1 MPKSTS
7 NSAGAGGLSPS
18 MFEQVSD
25 RVSAAAAKLG
35 KAPSRRGT
43 TVPTRALW
51 RVFHEFGATYRQHR
65 REAGVQPVPDVRD
78 AAEAFRREPTLTTLV
93 AVASVL
99 DEHGYMER
107 SA

>member
-1 MPKSTS
+1 
-7 NSAGAGGLSPS
+7 

-25 RVSAAAAKLG
+25 RVSAAAAELG
-35 KAPSRRGT
+35 RGRSTRGAAAPR
-43 TVPTRALW
+43 RALW
-51 RVFHEFGATYRQHR
+51 RVFHEFGTAYRQHR
-65 REAGVQPVPDVRD
+65 RESGVQPVPGVRD

-99 DEHGYMER
+99 EEHGFMGR

>member
-1 MPKSTS
+1 MAKSTP
-7 NSAGAGGLSPS
+7 NTTGAGGSPPS
-18 MFEQVSD
+18 IFDQVSD
-25 RVSAAAAKLG
+25 RVSAAAATLG

-65 REAGVQPVPDVRD
+65 REAGTQPVPGVRD

-99 DEHGYMER
+99 DEHGFMGR